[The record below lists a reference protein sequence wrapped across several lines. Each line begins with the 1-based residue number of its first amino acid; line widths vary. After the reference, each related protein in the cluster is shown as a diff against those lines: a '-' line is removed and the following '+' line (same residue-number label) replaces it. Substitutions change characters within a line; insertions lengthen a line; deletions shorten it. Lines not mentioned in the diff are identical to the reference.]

1 MDNMKELDKAI
12 EILGEEL
19 VNKLREALRNANKNS
34 SGNLIKSVDYKIIK
48 QADETIL
55 QILAADYLEYVDEG
69 VNGTEVNRGSQYGYG
84 KKKMPNPKSL
94 DKWIVR
100 RGIAPRDKKGKFIS
114 RESVKFLIARSIGK
128 NGIKGIHVVR
138 KTIEE
143 VYSKKQE
150 LIAEAVSS
158 DIETMIDK
166 IIIKK

>member
-19 VNKLREALRNANKNS
+19 VLKLREALRNANKNS

-48 QADETIL
+48 QADNTIL

-69 VNGTEVNRGSQYGYG
+69 RKPG
-84 KKKMPNPKSL
+84 KFPPLKAL

-100 RGIAPRDKKGKFIS
+100 RGIAPRDKKGKFIP
-114 RESVKFLIARSIGK
+114 RESVKFLIARSIAK

-150 LIAEAVSS
+150 LIAEAVST

-166 IIIKK
+166 IIIRK

>member
-69 VNGTEVNRGSQYGYG
+69 RKPG
-84 KKKMPNPKSL
+84 KFPPLKAL

-114 RESVKFLIARSIGK
+114 RASVKFLIARSIGK

-150 LIAEAVSS
+150 LITEAVST

-166 IIIKK
+166 IIINK

>member
-1 MDNMKELDKAI
+1 MKELDKAI

-19 VNKLREALRNANKNS
+19 VLKLREALRNANKNS

-48 QADETIL
+48 QADNTIL

-69 VNGTEVNRGSQYGYG
+69 RKPG
-84 KKKMPNPKSL
+84 KFPPLKAL

-100 RGIAPRDKKGKFIS
+100 RGIAPRDKKGKFIP
-114 RESVKFLIARSIGK
+114 RESVKFLIARSIAK

-150 LIAEAVSS
+150 LIAEAVST

-166 IIIKK
+166 IIIRK

>member
-48 QADETIL
+48 RADETIL
-55 QILAADYLEYVDEG
+55 QILAADYLQYVDEG
-69 VNGTEVNRGSQYGYG
+69 RKPG
-84 KKKMPNPKSL
+84 KFPPLKAL

-100 RGIAPRDKKGKFIS
+100 RGIASRDKKGKFIS
-114 RESVKFLIARSIGK
+114 RASVKFLIARSIAK

>member
-12 EILGEEL
+12 EILGEDL
-19 VNKLREALRNANKNS
+19 VLKLREALRNANKNS

-48 QADETIL
+48 RADETIL
-55 QILAADYLEYVDEG
+55 QILAADYLQYVDEG
-69 VNGTEVNRGSQYGYG
+69 RKPG
-84 KKKMPNPKSL
+84 KFPPLKAL

-114 RESVKFLIARSIGK
+114 RASVKFLIARSIAK

-138 KTIEE
+138 KTIDE